1 MFLDLLFVIILV
13 LAIVKGYQRGLIV
26 GIFSFIAVIIGL
38 AAAIKLSAV
47 VAGYIGDT
55 IKVSKE
61 WLPVISFAVVF
72 ILVVLLIRLGANMI
86 QKTVEIS
93 MLGWVNRLGG
103 ILLYIAIYGMVYSV
117 VLFYAEQLKLLQPDT
132 IEKSV
137 TWSYVQP
144 WGPKIINGF
153 ASVVPVFKDMFT
165 ELQSFFDG
173 VAQKMTKQGKE
184 FNFLKFGGHRFMCYV
199 C

>member
-26 GIFSFIAVIIGL
+26 GIFSFVAVIVGL

-55 IKVSKE
+55 IKVSNE
-61 WLPVISFAVVF
+61 WLPVISFTVVF

-117 VLFYAEQLKLLQPDT
+117 VLFYADQLKLVQPDT

-137 TWSYVQP
+137 TYSYVQP

-153 ASVVPVFKDMFT
+153 ASVVPFFKGMFT
-165 ELQSFFDG
+165 ELESFFDG
-173 VAQKMTKQGKE
+173 VAQKMAQ
-184 FNFLKFGGHRFMCYV
+184 
-199 C
+199 

>member
-26 GIFSFIAVIIGL
+26 GIFSFVAVIIGL
-38 AAAIKLSAV
+38 AAAIKRSAV

-55 IKVSKE
+55 IKVSNE

-72 ILVVLLIRLGANMI
+72 ILIVLLIRLGANMI
-86 QKTVEIS
+86 QKSVEIS

-137 TWSYVQP
+137 TYSYVQP

-153 ASVVPVFKDMFT
+153 ASVVPVFKGMFT
-165 ELQSFFDG
+165 ELESFFDG
-173 VAQKMTKQGKE
+173 VAQKMAQ
-184 FNFLKFGGHRFMCYV
+184 
-199 C
+199 

>member
-13 LAIVKGYQRGLIV
+13 LAIIKGYQRGLIV
-26 GIFSFIAVIIGL
+26 GVFSFVAVIIGL

-55 IKVSKE
+55 IKVSNE

-103 ILLYIAIYGMVYSV
+103 ILLFIAIYGMVYSV
-117 VLFYAEQLKLLQPDT
+117 VLFYADQLKLLQPDT

-137 TWSYVQP
+137 TYSYVQP

-153 ASVVPVFKDMFT
+153 ASVVPVFKGMFT
-165 ELQSFFDG
+165 ELESFFDG
-173 VAQKMTKQGKE
+173 VAQKMTQ
-184 FNFLKFGGHRFMCYV
+184 
-199 C
+199 